1 MPLSPPF
8 FARRVWHA
16 RVTLVTVALG
26 VSGCANFAGI
36 GPKAQ
41 LAAPQSLGMSAVL
54 AAPTVPTAAPAP
66 HAAWWSAFGDAQLN
80 ALVQQALQNGPSLKV
95 AQARI
100 ARAQSLI
107 DYQTLAGQASV
118 TGSVDA
124 TRQRFSANGVYPPP
138 LAGGVYETANA
149 QVGASYD
156 FDLFGKNRA
165 ALDAALGQER
175 VAQADA
181 QAAELLLAT
190 QVTRGYFT
198 LLRLAALQELAQ
210 RNLAVREEVV
220 ALVQSRLASG
230 LDSPQELRSS
240 EASLP
245 DIRQY
250 VLSMREQAALTRNAL
265 AALTGQA
272 LALPELPGTAMA
284 NIQLSGAPQSLSL
297 DLLANRP
304 DVAAARARV
313 EVGLSE
319 VEVAKTQFYPNINLV
334 AFAGLNS
341 IGFSNIT
348 KTGSEQW
355 GVGPAIRLPIFD
367 GGRLRAQ
374 LKTKSAEVDMA
385 IEAYNTL
392 LLDAVREVADQV
404 ASLQSIEAQ
413 SLEQKA
419 GQASAQLLYDIAA
432 QRLQAG
438 LGNRASVLQAQSG
451 VLVQQ
456 RQAIELMARALD
468 THTLL
473 LRATGGAL
481 PPSTPQSI
489 SKSTP

>member
-8 FARRVWHA
+8 FAGRDWRA
-16 RVTLVTVALG
+16 RVTLVSVALG

-54 AAPTVPTAAPAP
+54 AAPTVPSAAPAP
-66 HAAWWSAFGDAQLN
+66 RAAWWSTFGDAQLN
-80 ALVQQALQNGPSLKV
+80 ALVQQALQNGPSLKL

-107 DYQTLAGQASV
+107 DYQTVADQASV

-138 LAGGVYETANA
+138 LAGGVYETVNA

-198 LLRLAALQELAQ
+198 LLRLAALQELAH
-210 RNLAVREEVV
+210 RNLALREEVV

-319 VEVAKTQFYPNINLV
+319 VEVAKAQFYPNINLV

-374 LKTKSAEVDMA
+374 LKSKSTEVDMA
-385 IEAYNTL
+385 IEAYNAL
-392 LLDAVREVADQV
+392 LLDAVRDVADQI
-404 ASLQSIEAQ
+404 ASLQSIQAQ
-413 SLEQKA
+413 SLEQQT

-432 QRLQAG
+432 QRLHAG

-451 VLVQQ
+451 VLTQR

-473 LRATGGAL
+473 MRATGGAL
-481 PPSTPQSI
+481 PTTNPQSI

>member
-1 MPLSPPF
+1 MPLV
-8 FARRVWHA
+8 A
-16 RVTLVTVALG
+16 LALG
-26 VSGCANFAGI
+26 VSGCANFAGM

-41 LAAPQSLGMSAVL
+41 LAVPQALGMPTVL
-54 AAPTVPTAAPAP
+54 AAPAVRAA
-66 HAAWWSAFGDAQLN
+66 AATPRPDWWSVFGDVQLN
-80 ALVQQALQNGPSLKV
+80 ALVQQALQNSPNLKL

-107 DYQTLAGQASV
+107 DYQTGADQASV

-124 TRQRFSANGVYPPP
+124 MRQRFSANGIYPPP

-149 QVGASYD
+149 QVGASYE

-175 VAQADA
+175 AAQADA
-181 QAAELLLAT
+181 KAAELLLAT
-190 QVTRGYFT
+190 QVTRSYFT
-198 LLRLAALQELAQ
+198 LLRLTALHELAQ
-210 RNLAVREEVV
+210 RNLALREEVV

-230 LDSPQELRSS
+230 LDSPQELRIS

-245 DIRQY
+245 DLRQY
-250 VLSMREQAALTRNAL
+250 VHSLREQTALTRNAL

-272 LALPELPGTAMA
+272 LALPEVPATALTK
-284 NIQLSGAPQSLSL
+284 IQTLGVPQSLSL

-304 DVAAARARV
+304 DVAAAHARV
-313 EVGLSE
+313 EAGLSE
-319 VEVAKTQFYPNINLV
+319 VDVAKAQFYPNINLV

-374 LKTKSAEVDMA
+374 LKSKSAEVDMA
-385 IEAYNTL
+385 IEAYNAL
-392 LLDAVREVADQV
+392 LLDAVRDVADQV
-404 ASLQSIEAQ
+404 ASLQSIQAQ
-413 SLEQKA
+413 SHEQQA

-438 LGNRASVLQAQSG
+438 LGNRASVLQAQTG
-451 VLVQQ
+451 VLAQQ
-456 RQAIELMARALD
+456 RQAIDLLARALD

-473 LRATGGAL
+473 QRATGGAM
-481 PPSTPQSI
+481 TPTTPSI

>member
-8 FARRVWHA
+8 FAGRDWRA
-16 RVTLVTVALG
+16 RVTLVSVALG

-54 AAPTVPTAAPAP
+54 AAPTVPSAAPAP
-66 HAAWWSAFGDAQLN
+66 RAAWWSTFGDAQLN
-80 ALVQQALQNGPSLKV
+80 ALVQQALQNGPSLKL

-107 DYQTLAGQASV
+107 DYQTVADQASV

-138 LAGGVYETANA
+138 LAGGVYETVNA

-198 LLRLAALQELAQ
+198 ILRLAALQELAH
-210 RNLAVREEVV
+210 RNLALREEVV

-250 VLSMREQAALTRNAL
+250 VLSLREQTALARNAL

-272 LALPELPGTAMA
+272 LA
-284 NIQLSGAPQSLSL
+284 NIQLSGTPQSLSL

-319 VEVAKTQFYPNINLV
+319 VEVAKAQFYPNINLV

-374 LKTKSAEVDMA
+374 LKSKSTEVDMA
-385 IEAYNTL
+385 IEAYNAL
-392 LLDAVREVADQV
+392 LLDAVRDVADQI
-404 ASLQSIEAQ
+404 ASLQSIQAQ
-413 SLEQKA
+413 SLEQQT

-432 QRLQAG
+432 QRLHAG

-451 VLVQQ
+451 VLTQR

-473 LRATGGAL
+473 MRATGGAL
-481 PPSTPQSI
+481 PTTNPQSI